1 MSDVTRRRLL
11 RTLGAA
17 AAASSVATTASA
29 ASGSI
34 TDQTYGGRRYKRY
47 VPSGYDGSEQVGL
60 VVMLHGCTQTPGG
73 FASETGMNDLA
84 EQEGFLV
91 VYPDQTS
98 GANANECWNWFEPA
112 HQRRGSGEPALIA
125 GMTQEVVDGFAIDP
139 ERVYLAGFSAG
150 GGMAPIMGVTYP
162 DLYSAIGV
170 HSGLEY
176 DAANSL
182 TEATTA
188 MNSGGPDPQQKGT
201 LAYEDMGSRAT
212 VLPTVV
218 FHGTSDYT
226 VVTQNG
232 HQAAEQATQTIDLAA
247 DDADDDG
254 TDYTA
259 ETTRT
264 EQSAGHSYTV
274 SEYADESGSVV
285 VAKYIV
291 DGMGHAWAGG
301 TSGGAY
307 TDPDAPDASTIMW
320 EFFEGASGGGDG
332 GGDDGGD
339 GTNAAPTAAASAS
352 PTTAAVGESVSF
364 DASGSSDSDGSVAS
378 YDWTFGDG
386 ASATGATPTH
396 AYGSAGS
403 YTATVT
409 VTDDAGATDSA
420 SVTVTVESSS
430 GYCGTA
436 SNFDHGEAGR
446 AYQSMS
452 TGAYYAEG
460 SDDYMGFP
468 AYSSTLKETSPGYFE
483 VVNSC

>member
-1 MSDVTRRRLL
+1 ML

-17 AAASSVATTASA
+17 AATSAVASTATA
-29 ASGSI
+29 AAGSF
-34 TDQTYGGRRYKRY
+34 TDQRYDGRRYKRY
-47 VPSGYDGSEQVGL
+47 VPSGYDGSTSTAL

-73 FASETGMNDLA
+73 FASETRMNELA

-98 GANANECWNWFEPA
+98 SANANECWNWFEPA
-112 HQRRGSGEPALIA
+112 HQQRGSGEPALVA
-125 GMTQEVVDGFAIDP
+125 GMTREVVDGFEVDP

-162 DLYSAIGV
+162 DLYSGIGV

-201 LAYEDMGSRAT
+201 LAYRDMGSRAR
-212 VLPTVV
+212 VVPTVV

-226 VVTQNG
+226 VVTRNG

-247 DDADDDG
+247 DDTDDDG

-274 SEYADESGSVV
+274 SEYADESGTVV

-301 TSGGAY
+301 ASGGAY
-307 TDPDAPDASTIMW
+307 TDPDAPDASAVMW
-320 EFFEGASGGGDG
+320 EFFESSDGGDGGGDG
-332 GGDDGGD
+332 GGGDGDD
-339 GTNAAPTAAASAS
+339 GTNDAPAASVTAN
-352 PTTAAVGESVSF
+352 PTTAAVDESVTF
-364 DASGSSDSDGSVAS
+364 DATGSTDSDGTVAS
-378 YDWTFGDG
+378 YDWSFGDG
-386 ASATGATPTH
+386 ATASGATASH

-420 SVTVTVESSS
+420 SVTVTVESTA

-436 SNFDHGEAGR
+436 TNYAHGTAGR
-446 AYQSMS
+446 ASQSM

-468 AYSSTLKETSPGYFE
+468 AYSSTLKETAPGYFE
-483 VVNSC
+483 VVQNC